1 MRQIEAQKITD
12 TVSRLCQEAN
22 FFLPEDVIF
31 SLRNALEKEEST
43 LGKEVLSQMLK
54 NAEIAAKEAIPIC
67 QDTGMAIVF
76 LDIGQEVEIVDG
88 DPSTEFIPS
97 DAEGLRTS
105 LTAAINEGIRKGY
118 REGYLRKSVV
128 EDPLFTR
135 QNTGDNTPGVI
146 HIQEVPGD
154 SLRVAVFIKGG
165 GSEGV
170 GRAEVLKPA
179 DGAHGVKSFVL
190 RTVEEAGA
198 NPCPP
203 TVVGVGCGGTL
214 DYAALLAKKALLR
227 PLGTFNSDTKIA
239 GLERELLERIND
251 LGIGPA
257 GLGGRISSLAVHI
270 ETYPSHIATLPV
282 AVDVGCYAL
291 RRKEATL

>member
-1 MRQIEAQKITD
+1 MRQIKAQKITN

-22 FFLPEDVIF
+22 FFLPEDVIN
-31 SLRNALEKEEST
+31 SLEKAIEVEESS
-43 LGKEVLSQMLK
+43 LGREVLSQMLK
-54 NAEIAAKEAIPIC
+54 NAEIAAKETLPIC

-76 LDIGQEVEIVDG
+76 LDVGQDLEIVDG
-88 DPSTEFIPS
+88 DVT
-97 DAEGLRTS
+97 T
-105 LTAAINEGIRKGY
+105 AINEGIRKGY
-118 REGYLRKSVV
+118 REGFLRKSIVK
-128 EDPLFTR
+128 DPLFTR
-135 QNTGDNTPGVI
+135 QNTGDNAPGVI
-146 HIQEVPGD
+146 HIQIVSGD

-170 GRAEVLKPA
+170 GKAEVLKPA
-179 DGAHGVKSFVL
+179 DGIDGLKKFVL
-190 RTVEEAGA
+190 KTVEEAGA

-203 TVVGVGCGGTL
+203 TIIGVGCGGTL

-227 PLGTFNSDTKIA
+227 RLGEFNNDTRIA
-239 GLERELLERIND
+239 DLERELLKRIND

-257 GLGGRISSLAVHI
+257 GLGGRVSSLAVHI
-270 ETYPSHIATLPV
+270 ETFPAHIATLPV

>member
-1 MRQIEAQKITD
+1 VRQIKAQKITN

-22 FFLPEDVIF
+22 FFLPEDVIK
-31 SLRNALEKEEST
+31 SLEKALETEESS

-54 NAEIAAKEAIPIC
+54 NADIAARENIPVC

-76 LDIGQEVEIVDG
+76 VDIGQNVQIVDG
-88 DPSTEFIPS
+88 DPV
-97 DAEGLRTS
+97 
-105 LTAAINEGIRKGY
+105 TAVNEGIRKGY
-118 REGYLRKSVV
+118 REGYLRKSIVK
-128 EDPLFTR
+128 DPLFTR

-146 HIQEVPGD
+146 HVQIVSGD

-170 GRAEVLKPA
+170 GKAEVLKPA
-179 DGAHGVKSFVL
+179 DGIDRLKNFVL
-190 RTVEEAGA
+190 KTVEEAGA

-203 TVVGVGCGGTL
+203 TIIGVGCGGTL

-227 PLGTFNSDTKIA
+227 RLGEFNNDTKIA
-239 GLERELLERIND
+239 DLEKELLKRIND

-257 GLGGRISSLAVHI
+257 GLGGRVTSLAVHI
-270 ETYPSHIATLPV
+270 ETHPSHMATLPV